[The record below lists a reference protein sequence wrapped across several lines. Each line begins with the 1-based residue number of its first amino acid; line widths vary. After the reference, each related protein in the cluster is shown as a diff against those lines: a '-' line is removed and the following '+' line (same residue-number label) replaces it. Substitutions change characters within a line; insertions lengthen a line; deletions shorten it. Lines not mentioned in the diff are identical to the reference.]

1 MAAKAAKVRPA
12 PAGGPG
18 PEARVAEE
26 PKAKVVEEPKAKVAE
41 ELHSLKLIRDR
52 RSIREFTGEKIPDEH
67 IEMIL
72 EAARHAPSPEN
83 MLMVR
88 FVVIRDDQETKVF
101 LADIAQEMAMSAFGG
116 APFELTS
123 GRLWYIADPYRAS
136 QYAKLRDGDLFRYPE
151 KSDTVIIVCASEM
164 WHDAAYQY
172 PNELFG
178 SVVSGMA
185 IMNMWLVAS
194 ELGYGCGY
202 EALVCSDPRHAELI
216 RDRLGIP
223 PIWVP
228 ITAFCIGKRVS
239 PRALGP
245 SRPPLEGLMYQERW
259 GLPYKRLAF
268 RKEK

>member
-1 MAAKAAKVRPA
+1 MVTASRPDSASEASNETKVS
-12 PAGGPG
+12 
-18 PEARVAEE
+18 PELA
-26 PKAKVVEEPKAKVAE
+26 
-41 ELHSLKLIRDR
+41 SLRMIRER
-52 RSIREFTGEKIPDEH
+52 RSIREFTGERIPDEH

-72 EAARHAPSPEN
+72 DAARHAPSPEN

-88 FVVIRDDQETKVF
+88 FIVIRDDQDTKVF
-101 LADIAQEMAMSAFGG
+101 LADIAQEMAQTAFGG

-123 GRLWYIADPYRAS
+123 GRNWFIGDPYRAAV
-136 QYAKLRDGDLFRYPE
+136 YARLRDGELFRYPE
-151 KSDTVIIVCASEM
+151 KSDTVIIVCASDS
-164 WHDAAYQY
+164 WHDAGYLY

-178 SVVSGMA
+178 SVVAGMA

-223 PIWVP
+223 PIWLP
-228 ITAFCIGKRVS
+228 LTAFCIGKRV
-239 PRALGP
+239 RARDLGP

-259 GLPYKRLAF
+259 GYPYKRLAF
-268 RKEK
+268 RRKK

>member
-1 MAAKAAKVRPA
+1 MVTEAKSDS
-12 PAGGPG
+12 AG
-18 PEARVAEE
+18 RTQEE
-26 PKAKVVEEPKAKVAE
+26 TETAH
-41 ELHSLKLIRDR
+41 ELDSLRLIRER

-67 IEMIL
+67 LEMIL

-88 FVVIRDDQETKVF
+88 FIVIRDDLETKKF
-101 LADIAQEMAMSAFGG
+101 LADIAQEMAQTAFGG

-123 GRLWYIADPYRAS
+123 GRNWFIADPYRAAV
-136 QYAKLRDGDLFRYPE
+136 YARLRDGELFRYPE
-151 KSDTVIIVCASEM
+151 KSDAVIIVCASEA
-164 WHDAAYQY
+164 WHDAGYLY
-172 PNELFG
+172 PNSLFG

-185 IMNMWLVAS
+185 IMNMWLVAT

-223 PIWVP
+223 PIWEP
-228 ITAFCIGKRVS
+228 LTAFCIGKRIS

-268 RKEK
+268 RKKR